1 MGIKISP
8 FCTNYWQSKHLQN
21 VQPSVTLWQSKHVKM
36 YNLVSPCGN
45 QNIVYMYVQTS
56 VNLWQ
61 SKHPQNVQPGVT
73 LWQSTHPQNV
83 QPIITLWQSKQR
95 RNVQHCGNENIV
107 HMFIQ
112 MVAVSINT
120 LQKRTRNYG

>member
-1 MGIKISP
+1 MYNLVSP
-8 FCTNYWQSKHLQN
+8 CGNQELFKC

-73 LWQSTHPQNV
+73 LWQSKHPQH
-83 QPIITLWQSKQR
+83 
-95 RNVQHCGNENIV
+95 VQHCGNENMV

-112 MVAVSINT
+112 MVACVNQYIEKT
-120 LQKRTRNYG
+120 YKGLWLGLWCLTPL

>member
-1 MGIKISP
+1 VAIKIR
-8 FCTNYWQSKHLQN
+8 QN
-21 VQPSVTLWQSKHVKM
+21 VQSSVTLWQSKYVKM

-61 SKHPQNVQPGVT
+61 SKHLQNVQPGVT
-73 LWQSTHPQNV
+73 LWQSKHPQH
-83 QPIITLWQSKQR
+83 
-95 RNVQHCGNENIV
+95 VQHCGNENMV

-112 MVAVSINT
+112 MVACVNQYIEKT
-120 LQKRTRNYG
+120 YKGLWLGLRCLTPL